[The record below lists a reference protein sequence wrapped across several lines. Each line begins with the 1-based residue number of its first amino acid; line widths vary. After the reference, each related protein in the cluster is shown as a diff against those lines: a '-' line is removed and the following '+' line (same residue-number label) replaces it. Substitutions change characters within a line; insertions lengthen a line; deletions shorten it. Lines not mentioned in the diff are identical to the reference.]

1 MLRLQGIDN
10 SADLHRNRGRIR
22 GIHKREQA
30 VEPAFRFHHRLANC
44 FRRIHLAGRPILLL
58 DHFLA
63 VDVKRHGPL
72 LRVLQVRPC
81 QLDNRI
87 CGPGD
92 VVNPHIEAAGGKMAD
107 VVKITVFVTDI
118 AHRDDFSKAREEY
131 FPGRKPCSSLI
142 GIKSLARPGLVIEV
156 EAIAVIGA
164 GE

>member
-1 MLRLQGIDN
+1 MDKITQVTAPAAPEPPARNFSNCLKVGNQVYLSGMTA
-10 SADLHRNRGRIR
+10 ADADADPYQQSKSCLG
-22 GIHKREQA
+22 KVQA
-30 VEPAFRFHHRLANC
+30 LV
-44 FRRIHLAGRPILLL
+44 
-58 DHFLA
+58 
-63 VDVKRHGPL
+63 
-72 LRVLQVRPC
+72 
-81 QLDNRI
+81 
-87 CGPGD
+87 
-92 VVNPHIEAAGGKMAD
+92 EAAGGKMAD